1 MQRSSFSL
9 LAPMSREMAPTP
21 TGPTAMLP
29 ASGLQL
35 DVPAR
40 RRSLVPRSAALV
52 LVIAVAAIQWFAVR
66 DLSFAQPFAHLGG
79 ILAMVVPAVLAC
91 WLAMGGSRRGD
102 LTRRDLHGWVY
113 VGLAAGAASIFSLVV
128 LLPAGAAKQGLTPTI
143 GAVAHVGVLL
153 FGAIGVL
160 HWVRRLSPSATVG
173 TLLDLAC
180 VAVLAYVVSWRTIL
194 SSALGETGGGEGLI
208 DRFTIIATPALGTL
222 LLVAVITV
230 LSQVGREDIRG
241 SELLATFGLGGM
253 VASDLGMALKG
264 VVAHGVDD
272 AWHTTI
278 LQPGS
283 IPLVAL
289 GWLLG
294 LAAIGFGGALRRVAP
309 EAGTQV
315 PLMERSTTWELLVS
329 LIPFA
334 RLGGVLATISTT
346 RGGGEILSRGLL
358 LALGT
363 LLLLRCTLVAVS
375 AIRSA
380 RTSNTDHLTAALS
393 HRSFQERLPREV
405 ERAVQAGKPL
415 ALIVFDIDDFGL
427 LNDSYSHAEGDRYL
441 QELSWVIRKE
451 LRSGELLFRNG
462 ADEFAIVVPGCGKA
476 RALLLAEK
484 VSAAARDIRK
494 RASISPTLTM
504 GIAAVPEDAT
514 DAAEL
519 VHLANG
525 TLYWGKL
532 NGKASITCY
541 DPEVVKVL
549 SADERLE
556 VMERNARLRAVLAL
570 ARALDARDAYTAR
583 HSENVSRYSVAI
595 AAELGWTTDR
605 LELLRVAGLLHDI
618 GKIGVKDST
627 LRKSAK
633 LSPAEWEEMKQH
645 PVLGARM
652 VAGVAP
658 EEIVPW
664 IVSHHEKVDGGGYPH
679 ALKGDAIPDGARV
692 LAVADTFDAMTSS
705 RSYRPAMSP
714 LKAINLIV
722 EEAGVQFDGEVVR
735 AFIRALKSNAIDLRE
750 VDRAAR
756 TAPAQE
762 QHVQD
767 DAAGDEPVAVDPEFR
782 RAEEVVD
789 PTAEDGPDELGLPA
803 AA

>member
-1 MQRSSFSL
+1 
-9 LAPMSREMAPTP
+9 MSRGMAHQP
-21 TGPTAMLP
+21 TGLAATPP
-29 ASGLQL
+29 ASGPQL

-40 RRSLVPRSAALV
+40 RRSLVPRTAVLV
-52 LVIAVAAIQWFAVR
+52 LVVTVAAIQWFAVR
-66 DLSFAQPFAHLGG
+66 DLTFTAPFAKFGG
-79 ILAMVVPAVLAC
+79 ILAMVVPALLAC
-91 WLAMGGSRRGD
+91 WLSLGVSRRGD
-102 LTRRDLHGWVY
+102 LSRRDLRGWVF

-128 LLPAGAAKQGLTPTI
+128 LLPDGASDAGLTPTI
-143 GAVAHVGVLL
+143 GAVSHIVVLL

-194 SSALGETGGGEGLI
+194 SSAIMEGGGGESML
-208 DRFTIIATPALGTL
+208 DRITIVATPALGTL

-264 VVAHGVDD
+264 VEGHGLAD
-272 AWHTTI
+272 AWHTTN
-278 LQPGS
+278 LQPGAV
-283 IPLVAL
+283 PLVAL

-294 LAAIGFGGALRRVAP
+294 ISAIGFGGSLRRVAP
-309 EAGTQV
+309 QAGTQV

-334 RLGGVLATISTT
+334 LLGGVLATISTT
-346 RGGGEILSRGLL
+346 RGGGQIASRELM

-405 ERAVQAGKPL
+405 ERSLASGKPVS
-415 ALIVFDIDDFGL
+415 LIVFDIDDFGM
-427 LNDSYSHAEGDRYL
+427 LNDNYSHAEGDRYL
-441 QELSWVIRKE
+441 QELAWVVRRE
-451 LRSGELLFRNG
+451 LGSGELLFRNG
-462 ADEFAIVVPGCGKA
+462 ADEFAILLPGTAKPA
-476 RALLLAEK
+476 AHDLAER
-484 VSAAARDIRK
+484 VSAATREIRK
-494 RASISPTLTM
+494 RASVSPTLTM
-504 GIAAVPEDAT
+504 GIASVPQDAP

-541 DPEVVKVL
+541 DPEVVKVM

-595 AAELGWTTDR
+595 ATELGWGPDR

-633 LSPAEWEEMKQH
+633 LSPAEWEEMQQH

-679 ALKGDAIPDGARV
+679 GLIADAIPDGARV

-714 LKAINLIV
+714 IKAINIIV
-722 EEAGVQFDGEVVR
+722 DEAGVQFDGEVVR
-735 AFIRALKSNAIDLRE
+735 AFIRALKSNAINLRE
-750 VDRAAR
+750 VDLAAR

-762 QHVQD
+762 QHV
-767 DAAGDEPVAVDPEFR
+767 DEAELVSVDPEFR
-782 RAEEVVD
+782 SAEEVVD
-789 PTAEDGPDELGLPA
+789 PTATDGPDVGELPA